1 MSQVH
6 MTRNDWLRLGV
17 VLAVFIAAVAL
28 IIFPLRPADKI
39 VNLGLDLQG
48 GVRLVLEPEGIE
60 SMDAEQ
66 QESTLDQVIDILSRR
81 TDEYG
86 LANTEIRKQ
95 SSGTVVVSIPGAQ
108 DPDEAKQLIGQTA
121 ALTFHWVIE
130 AGAVPTDE
138 LIPTSVL
145 HQFMRDRNGIPY
157 IIEAQPV
164 LVGSAL
170 ENATVSTSSSLTSGG
185 MYLIRIELT
194 DEGSRQFA
202 SMIRDSDIGDRL
214 AIVLDGTVY
223 SAPLIS
229 DDIMSAALSSGNRGI
244 DEASITNIP
253 TRDEATL
260 LAVILRSGQL
270 PVALNIVEEQTVG
283 PSLGSDSIRRGMMSI
298 VIGFVIILLYMLL
311 YYRLLGLVADAALV
325 LNMLIVIGALVVFKA
340 TLTLPGIAGI
350 ILTIGMTVDANVII
364 FERIKEEHKTG
375 KSPLAAVRAGFEKSL
390 STLMD
395 ANITTL
401 LTALMLLLVG
411 TGTVRGFAITLMIG
425 VIGSLFCALVA
436 SRLLLEKTSLARHIP
451 QRASKK
457 AEA

>member
-17 VLAVFIAAVAL
+17 VVAVFVAAIAL
-28 IIFPLRPADKI
+28 IIFPLRPVDKI

-48 GVRLVLEPEGIE
+48 GVRLVLEPEGIG

-66 QESTLDQVIDILSRR
+66 QESTLDQVVDILSRR

-130 AGAVPTDE
+130 AGTSPTDE
-138 LIPTSVL
+138 LVPTSVL
-145 HQFMRDRNGIPY
+145 HQFMRDRDGVPY
-157 IIEAQPV
+157 ILEAQPV

-170 ENATVSTSSSLTSGG
+170 ENATVSASSSLTSGG
-185 MYLIRIELT
+185 MYLIRMELT
-194 DEGSRQFA
+194 DEGARQFA

-260 LAVILRSGQL
+260 LAVVLRSGQL

-298 VIGFVIILLYMLL
+298 VIGFAIILIYMLA
-311 YYRLLGLVADAALV
+311 YYRTLGIVADAAL
-325 LNMLIVIGALVVFKA
+325 LMNMLIVVGALVVFKA

-425 VIGSLFCALVA
+425 IIGSLFCALVA
-436 SRLLLEKTSLARHIP
+436 SRLLLEKTSLSKHIP
-451 QRASKK
+451 HRASEA